1 MKKLLFIIA
10 LLPMLAACS
19 KDDEFS
25 LTGKTYVRDEVGI
38 YSNITYN
45 IRFMNAQEFEFVHK
59 SDGEIIES
67 YKSTYVLQY
76 PNISFKVH
84 NALPHTDVEGY
95 FVNEDIIRID
105 KYEYI
110 RK

>member
-1 MKKLLFIIA
+1 
-10 LLPMLAACS
+10 MLAACS

-67 YKSTYVLQY
+67 
-76 PNISFKVH
+76 NISFKVH